1 MIYETE
7 EEIYIELKVMSED
20 LELETFKRNSC
31 PYPVEDEEWCE
42 EDLQK
47 NPIPI
52 WSISTTFYTI
62 SKTPHLMI
70 YTRYKA
76 NMRAS

>member
-7 EEIYIELKVMSED
+7 EEIYIDLKVMSED

-31 PYPVEDEEWCE
+31 PYSVEDEEWCE

-47 NPIPI
+47 NPEEE
-52 WSISTTFYTI
+52 FLL
-62 SKTPHLMI
+62 HLEEEIRMQ
-70 YTRYKA
+70 RL
-76 NMRAS
+76 NV